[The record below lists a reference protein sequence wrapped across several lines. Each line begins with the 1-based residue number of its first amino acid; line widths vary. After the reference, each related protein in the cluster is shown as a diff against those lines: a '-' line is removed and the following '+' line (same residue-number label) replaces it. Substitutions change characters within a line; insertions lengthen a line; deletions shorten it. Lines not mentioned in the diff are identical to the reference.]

1 MARGR
6 AFTELASNQ
15 YCFRGND
22 HVQEEENKI
31 IISWLWPARAD
42 SAEIKTYPRR
52 NEFPGHDPL
61 LRHRT
66 SEQGGSG
73 EYEQKVREEQDEE
86 TKVHARKGGS
96 RRPKTNARPLNEG
109 SDLKRLSRGF
119 ELLHAPGK
127 EARRSCVGQ
136 KRVWSDEAGLVQ
148 GPYQLGQRRCSLKGG
163 APFLI
168 VPFVLLARIQQICE
182 AAIRLLLGKRTSR
195 FASTRTTSAFPA
207 AACPSQMRINA
218 EKGAQGR
225 EGKRAWAGADIAV
238 KDLKSGGVWRKE
250 AEEGE

>member
-1 MARGR
+1 MRKGYSKTRMARGR

-109 SDLKRLSRGF
+109 VCNVFQDVFNEIGLPKIVL
-119 ELLHAPGK
+119 E
-127 EARRSCVGQ
+127 
-136 KRVWSDEAGLVQ
+136 KRV
-148 GPYQLGQRRCSLKGG
+148 
-163 APFLI
+163 
-168 VPFVLLARIQQICE
+168 
-182 AAIRLLLGKRTSR
+182 
-195 FASTRTTSAFPA
+195 
-207 AACPSQMRINA
+207 
-218 EKGAQGR
+218 
-225 EGKRAWAGADIAV
+225 
-238 KDLKSGGVWRKE
+238 
-250 AEEGE
+250 